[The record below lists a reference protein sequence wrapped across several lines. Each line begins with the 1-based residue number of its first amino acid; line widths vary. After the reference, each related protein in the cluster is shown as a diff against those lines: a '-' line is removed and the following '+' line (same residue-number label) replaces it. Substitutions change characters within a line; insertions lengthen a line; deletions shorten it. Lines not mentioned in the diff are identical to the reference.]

1 MREEFERLDYPLE
14 VKVVVLRM
22 LARVLQF
29 DPLDLSPVEHSQ
41 VSIIHDGETMGLLLR
56 IA

>member
-1 MREEFERLDYPLE
+1 MLEEFERLDYPLE

-22 LARVLQF
+22 LARVLPF